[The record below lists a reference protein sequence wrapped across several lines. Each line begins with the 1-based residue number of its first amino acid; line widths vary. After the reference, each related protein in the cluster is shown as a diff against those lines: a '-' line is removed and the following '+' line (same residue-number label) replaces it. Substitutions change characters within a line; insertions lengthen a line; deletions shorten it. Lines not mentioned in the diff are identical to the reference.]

1 MSLKDVFQKEHVTA
15 VREQLVDL
23 GISEFVGP
31 ESVQFLCEVEA
42 RQYCI
47 KYGQISMEALRVMM
61 MDLGES
67 SS

>member
-1 MSLKDVFQKEHVTA
+1 MTE

-67 SS
+67 SN